1 MAMSMVTVAAAMPEL
16 AGYEYALIAVIFI
29 WSGFVRSGLGF
40 GGALF
45 ILPFLLLIHNDP
57 LVFLPIASIHLL
69 FFAGLT
75 VIQGEF
81 RRRGA
86 DASQSTVNWA
96 FVRYTLLIMIIP
108 KLAGVIGLLV
118 LPTDLMNII
127 IFVLIA
133 GYSLTYI
140 LDKPMQSNSRMLDT
154 IFLVV
159 AAYISGTSLM
169 GGPLVIAV
177 ALRHIKPHEFRNTL
191 FALWCVLVTIKLIA
205 FVIAQIDIQ
214 LMAALWLLPFA
225 GIGHFIG
232 LHFHNGLL
240 ERDNRQF
247 YHVLGW
253 VLLGTSVVGLAQV
266 VA

>member
-1 MAMSMVTVAAAMPEL
+1 
-16 AGYEYALIAVIFI
+16 
-29 WSGFVRSGLGF
+29 
-40 GGALF
+40 
-45 ILPFLLLIHNDP
+45 
-57 LVFLPIASIHLL
+57 
-69 FFAGLT
+69 
-75 VIQGEF
+75 
-81 RRRGA
+81 
-86 DASQSTVNWA
+86 
-96 FVRYTLLIMIIP
+96 MIIP

-140 LDKPMQSNSRMLDT
+140 LDKPMQSNSRVLDT

-177 ALRHIKPHEFRNTL
+177 ALRHVKPEDFRNTL

-205 FVIAQIDIQ
+205 FVIAKIDIQ

-232 LHFHNGLL
+232 LHFHKDLL
-240 ERDNRQF
+240 KRDNRQF
-247 YHVLGW
+247 YQILGW
-253 VLLGTSVVGLAQV
+253 VLLGTSFVGLAQV
-266 VA
+266 IA